1 MFVVDV
7 ASGELRPLTD
17 DEVAGQELISR
28 PVSPDGRR
36 AIVHRNDG
44 YFVLPVDGGAPAK
57 VEGLSS
63 AQIPL
68 GWLDADSLLVRQP
81 GLPSRITVVQPDG
94 RKARPWRDLKP
105 PDAAGV
111 ADIPWV
117 YVALDPGSGA
127 YAYSYEQIMSELFLV
142 RGVE

>member
-1 MFVVDV
+1 LSSPRDPSQLSLVPTGPGEPKVLRLRVAAIGEARWFPDGKKILLTARQRSEGTLRMFVVDV

-68 GWLDADSLLVRQP
+68 GWLDA
-81 GLPSRITVVQPDG
+81 
-94 RKARPWRDLKP
+94 
-105 PDAAGV
+105 
-111 ADIPWV
+111 
-117 YVALDPGSGA
+117 
-127 YAYSYEQIMSELFLV
+127 
-142 RGVE
+142 